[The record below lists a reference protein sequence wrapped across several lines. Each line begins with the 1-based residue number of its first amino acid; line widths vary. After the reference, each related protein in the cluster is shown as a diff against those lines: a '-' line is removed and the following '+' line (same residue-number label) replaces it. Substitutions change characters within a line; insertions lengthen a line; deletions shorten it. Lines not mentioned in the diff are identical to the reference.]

1 MPDFRPTHCSVDRP
15 PAFLRESSHSPET
28 VPVFLFPPPAF
39 RSPPEGHR
47 HTVASRCKKHPTFAE
62 KSPAFVRKSPIF
74 RAHPPFLCI
83 FDKINSREIAARK
96 IMRILAYRSV
106 SCHSMGSSRHVSAP
120 PFGADTPARN
130 APQPPLDGVTA
141 GQNRKRHRS
150 RKSCARLRSPQR
162 TKPLPTS

>member
-1 MPDFRPTHCSVDRP
+1 MPDFRPTHYSVDRP

-39 RSPPEGHR
+39 LSPPEDHR
-47 HTVASRCKKHPTFAE
+47 RTVASWCKKHPTFAE
-62 KSPAFVRKSPIF
+62 KSPPCVRKSPIF

-83 FDKINSREIAARK
+83 FAKINSREIAARK

-106 SCHSMGSSRHVSAP
+106 SCLSMGSSRHVSAP
-120 PFGADTPARN
+120 PFGAATPAHY
-130 APQPPLDGVTA
+130 APPLPLDGVAA
-141 GQNRKRHRS
+141 GQNRKRHPT

-162 TKPLPTS
+162 TKPLPTT